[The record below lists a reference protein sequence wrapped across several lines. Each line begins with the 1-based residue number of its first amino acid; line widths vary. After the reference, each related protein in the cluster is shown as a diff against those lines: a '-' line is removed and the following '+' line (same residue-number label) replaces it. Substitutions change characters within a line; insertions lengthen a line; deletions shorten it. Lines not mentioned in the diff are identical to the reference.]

1 MDFDRQKNVSKEVR
15 MDFSKELAGNIRA
28 ARARADLSQAEVASK
43 VGVNVSTFAKYE
55 SGDYIPGA
63 DKLLA
68 ISQVLG
74 CTPNDLMGWNTDEAA

>member
-1 MDFDRQKNVSKEVR
+1 
-15 MDFSKELAGNIRA
+15 MDFSKDLAGISA
-28 ARARADLSQAEVASK
+28 PQAPELTFLRLRSK

-74 CTPNDLMGWNTDEAA
+74 YPPNDLMG

>member
-1 MDFDRQKNVSKEVR
+1 M
-15 MDFSKELAGNIRA
+15 
-28 ARARADLSQAEVASK
+28 
-43 VGVNVSTFAKYE
+43 NVSTFAKYE

-74 CTPNDLMGWNTDEAA
+74 CPLNDLMGWNTDEAA

>member
-1 MDFDRQKNVSKEVR
+1 MDFD
-15 MDFSKELAGNIRA
+15 KELAGNIRA

-43 VGVNVSTFAKYE
+43 VGVKVSTFAKYE

-68 ISQVLG
+68 ISQVLA
-74 CTPNDLMGWNTDEAA
+74 CPPNDLMGWNTDEAA

>member
-1 MDFDRQKNVSKEVR
+1 MY
-15 MDFSKELAGNIRA
+15 FSKELAGNIRA

-43 VGVNVSTFAKYE
+43 VGVNVSTFSKYE

-68 ISQVLG
+68 IAQALG
-74 CTPNDLMGWNTDEAA
+74 CTPNDLMGWNTDETA

>member
-1 MDFDRQKNVSKEVR
+1 MDFDRQKNISKEVR

-74 CTPNDLMGWNTDEAA
+74 CTPNDLMGWHTDEAA

>member
-1 MDFDRQKNVSKEVR
+1 MDFG
-15 MDFSKELAGNIRA
+15 KELAGNIRA

-43 VGVNVSTFAKYE
+43 LGVNVSFFAKYE

-63 DKLLA
+63 DKLLV

-74 CTPNDLMGWNTDEAA
+74 CPPNELMGWNVDEAV